1 MAIKNFIFV
10 ILIISVGFYFIPVE
24 NSVKKTDDKDNP
36 LVIFESAIMYTLN
49 ENSLNRV
56 VIASH
61 AVKYQNRDE
70 MYDADITLKN
80 QDSTKEFKNENLKA
94 DLIIKKGDIYNLT
107 DNVKYIR
114 DDFIK
119 LNTNELI
126 YDDKN
131 KIAKNSKPFDAIYN
145 NHSLIGTN
153 LHLDI
158 NNDYIKANNTH
169 FEIDVTQQ
177 EKGKK

>member
-1 MAIKNFIFV
+1 MAIKNFIFI
-10 ILIISVGFYFIPVE
+10 ILLISIGFYFVPVE
-24 NSVKKTDDKDNP
+24 NVAKKANDKDKP
-36 LVIFESAIMYTLN
+36 LVIFESPTMYTLN
-49 ENSLNRV
+49 ENSVNRI

-70 MYDADITLKN
+70 MYDANITLKN
-80 QDSTKEFKNENLKA
+80 QDSTKEFKSENLKA
-94 DLIIKKGDIYNLT
+94 DLIVKKGDIYNLT
-107 DNVKYIR
+107 DNVKYTR

-131 KIAKNSKPFDAIYN
+131 KIAKNSKAFVSIYN
-145 NHSLIGTN
+145 NHLLNGTN
-153 LHLDI
+153 LYLDI
-158 NNDYIKANNTH
+158 NNDYIKAKNTH

-177 EKGKK
+177 EKGKE